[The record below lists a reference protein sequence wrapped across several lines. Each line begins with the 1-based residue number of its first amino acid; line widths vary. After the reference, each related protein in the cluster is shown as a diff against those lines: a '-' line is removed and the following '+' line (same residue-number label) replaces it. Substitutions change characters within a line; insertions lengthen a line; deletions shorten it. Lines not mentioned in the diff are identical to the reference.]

1 MSKLLVALIAASF
14 ATVAGAQAGATKQEK
29 QQTVQSVTQQA
40 AQSTT
45 AQGEA
50 KDVAKAKTEKGTP
63 KAATFCLS
71 QRAEHIWEGVSSPTP
86 RSRPIINPRDEPH
99 ADPEQYRRLGDAFLR
114 EKKGREAYFGPGGLH
129 EAFDRVKETARRY
142 NGNVLI
148 GVLLGRR

>member
-29 QQTVQSVTQQA
+29 QKTVQSVTEQA

-63 KAATFCLS
+63 KALTDKGAKQQAVTS
-71 QRAEHIWEGVSSPTP
+71 VTKADAASTTAQAEAKDVAKLKTEKGTP
-86 RSRPIINPRDEPH
+86 RVAKPDLK
-99 ADPEQYRRLGDAFLR
+99 DPAVQKAMQ
-114 EKKGREAYFGPGGLH
+114 KAATP
-129 EAFDRVKETARRY
+129 
-142 NGNVLI
+142 
-148 GVLLGRR
+148 

>member
-29 QQTVQSVTQQA
+29 QKTVQSVTEQA

-63 KAATFCLS
+63 KALPTKGDKAKAVDSVTAADAKS
-71 QRAEHIWEGVSSPTP
+71 TTAQGEAADVAKAKTEKGTPKAEKP
-86 RSRPIINPRDEPH
+86 NLRDP
-99 ADPEQYRRLGDAFLR
+99 AVQKQMQKASTGQ
-114 EKKGREAYFGPGGLH
+114 
-129 EAFDRVKETARRY
+129 
-142 NGNVLI
+142 
-148 GVLLGRR
+148 